1 MRCNDPFPRGV
12 GGGKGLKDP
21 HDKNEDCSKHIYILI
36 LCLGAI
42 QNNDST
48 NQNM

>member
-1 MRCNDPFPRGV
+1 MICNDPFPRGV
-12 GGGKGLKDP
+12 GEGEDPKDP
-21 HDKNEDCSKHIYILI
+21 PDKNKDCSKRIDILT

-48 NQNM
+48 N